1 MKTCW
6 FWIIAVALLASAGV
20 VGVALMSSCGE
31 GPAGGRESG
40 GGGEGAGAF

>member
-1 MKTCW
+1 MKAW
-6 FWIIAVALLASAGV
+6 RFGVIAVVLLASAGV

-31 GPAGGRESG
+31 GPAGGRRR